1 MVRSRLGLKALGLC
15 AMVLGLMAFGTTAAQ
30 AEPGA
35 IWDVNGGA
43 LPEALLPT
51 LAATLEGHATLLSKT
66 GGKPFHILCSGVELK
81 ETHLVFPAGVLGFV
95 KFTGCTLLEL
105 KEGEAITLA
114 ACEPHEGEEKGVVI
128 TKKAKGLILLHEFKN
143 AKGEVERK
151 EGVTEF
157 EPEIGTTFATVHT
170 SSKCGFGENIP
181 VGGKVL
187 FQDCQKAFSTP
198 QPTHLIE
205 YNVLSELWTFSNT
218 AEHKAT
224 IDGSANVVLSG
235 EKHKGLTFNGLPK

>member
-15 AMVLGLMAFGTTAAQ
+15 ALVVGLMAIGASAAQ

-35 IWDVNGGA
+35 IWDVNGA
-43 LPEALLPT
+43 KLPEALLPT
-51 LAATLEGHATLLSKT
+51 LAATLEGHATLLSTT

-81 ETHLVFPAGVLGFV
+81 ETHLVYPAGVLGFV
-95 KFTGCTLLEL
+95 KFTGCTFIEL
-105 KEGEAITLA
+105 KAGVAITLT
-114 ACEPHEGEEKGVVI
+114 ACEPHEGEEKGVII
-128 TKKAKGLILLHEFKN
+128 TKKTKGLILLHEFKN

-151 EGVTEF
+151 EGVVEF
-157 EPEIGTTFATVHT
+157 EPETGTTFVTLHT
-170 SSKCGFGENIP
+170 SSKCAFGENIP
-181 VGGKVL
+181 IGGKVV

-198 QPTHLIE
+198 QVTHLIE

-235 EKHKGLTFNGLPK
+235 AHKGMTFNGLPG